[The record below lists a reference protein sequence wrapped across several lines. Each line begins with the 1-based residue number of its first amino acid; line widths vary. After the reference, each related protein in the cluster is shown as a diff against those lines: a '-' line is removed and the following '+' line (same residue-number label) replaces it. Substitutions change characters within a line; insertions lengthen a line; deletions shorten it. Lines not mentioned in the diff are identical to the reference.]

1 MAQIFVDTAEIA
13 DIEEAAAWG
22 VVDGVTTNPSLMFRA
37 GTANRKEQT
46 LKIEAIVNG
55 SVSAEVISTD
65 AEGMIE
71 EAREILSWSD
81 NVYVKIPAIPEGLKA
96 MHEISQWPNGRIN
109 ATLIFSANQALL
121 AAKAGADYASI
132 FIGRLDDAGL
142 DGMEVVRET
151 RQVFDNYGLDCR
163 VLAASVR
170 HTAHVTQALLAGAD
184 IITMPFAVLKKMI
197 HSPFTDAGLK
207 KFLDDWA
214 QISKA

>member
-13 DIEEAAAWG
+13 DIEEAVAWG

-46 LKIEAIVNG
+46 LKIESIVQG

-96 MHEISQWPNGRIN
+96 MYEISQWPNGRIN
-109 ATLIFSANQALL
+109 ATLIFSANQAFL

-151 RQVFDNYGLDCR
+151 RQVFDTYGLECL
-163 VLAASVR
+163 VLAASIR

-184 IITMPFAVLKKMI
+184 IITMPFRVLKKMI
-197 HSPFTDAGLK
+197 HSPFTDAGLE
-207 KFLDDWA
+207 KFLADWE